1 MAQVIQMPA
10 KQSGVE
16 YKDRLKTQ
24 GERFSVMERKLLDQ
38 AEFYEAMILVLDDV
52 RLQNIRK
59 RDYAMMDIITEEIPR
74 YQNRLEEVRGMLDR
88 LRAEYDQ
95 TKQAAVN

>member
-1 MAQVIQMPA
+1 MAQVISMPA
-10 KQSGVE
+10 RSKGIQ

-24 GERFSVMERKLLDQ
+24 GERFSVMERKLVDQ
-38 AEFYEAMILVLDDV
+38 AEFFEAMILVLDDV

-74 YQNRLEEVRGMLDR
+74 YQKRLDEVKTMLDK
-88 LRAEYDQ
+88 LRAEYQ
-95 TKQAAVN
+95 IQQVAAN

>member
-1 MAQVIQMPA
+1 MAQVITMPA
-10 KQSGVE
+10 KQSGIQ

-24 GERFSVMERKLLDQ
+24 GERFSVMERKLVDQ

-59 RDYAMMDIITEEIPR
+59 RDYAMMDIIAEEIPR
-74 YQNRLEEVRGMLDR
+74 YQKRLDEVKNMLDK
-88 LRAEYDQ
+88 LRAEFQ
-95 TKQAAVN
+95 MQQVAAN

>member
-1 MAQVIQMPA
+1 MAQVISMPMR
-10 KQSGVE
+10 SEGIN
-16 YKDRLKTQ
+16 YKDRIKTQ

-38 AEFYEAMILVLDDV
+38 AEFYEAMIMVLDDV

-74 YQNRLEEVRGMLDR
+74 YQKRLDEVQDMLAR
-88 LRAEYDQ
+88 LRTEYRTQ
-95 TKQAAVN
+95 QAAAN

>member
-1 MAQVIQMPA
+1 MAQVITMPA
-10 KQSGVE
+10 RKSGIQ

-24 GERFSVMERKLLDQ
+24 GERFSVMERKLVDQ

-59 RDYAMMDIITEEIPR
+59 RDYAMMDIIAEEIPR
-74 YQNRLEEVRGMLDR
+74 YQKRLDEVKDMLDK
-88 LRAEYDQ
+88 LRAEFQ
-95 TKQAAVN
+95 MQQVAAN

>member
-1 MAQVIQMPA
+1 MAQVINMPA
-10 KQSGVE
+10 KTAGVH

-24 GERFSVMERKLLDQ
+24 GERFSVMERKLVDQ

-59 RDYAMMDIITEEIPR
+59 RDYAMMDIIAEEIPR
-74 YQNRLEEVRGMLDR
+74 YQKRLEEVQAMLDK
-88 LRAEYDQ
+88 LRAEYQ
-95 TKQAAVN
+95 IQQAAAN